1 MRLFYS
7 SRFHPLRQLLCRHNY
22 SASSLE
28 PVPRVAIV
36 GSGPAGFYTAQQVL
50 KVCVFNYELIC
61 DLIGSYH
68 TMPCPSQQTPTKHT
82 SYRENMSSSK
92 LPHFSLTS
100 WGTNFSHSGRATP
113 SWPLTKAISSL
124 FSAPFDGAFD
134 QLQLIRTT
142 LIFKLIFKK
151 TLSGVQAVASH
162 SWGAG

>member
-50 KVCVFNYELIC
+50 KVCVFNHELIC

-68 TMPCPSQQTPTKHT
+68 TMPYPSQQTPTKHT
-82 SYRENMSSSK
+82 SHRENMSSSK

-100 WGTNFSHSGRATP
+100 RGTCPNFYWTPLWPGYSQLGSYQCHQPIVLDSLWWRLWSTATGQP
-113 SWPLTKAISSL
+113 WFL
-124 FSAPFDGAFD
+124 
-134 QLQLIRTT
+134 R
-142 LIFKLIFKK
+142 
-151 TLSGVQAVASH
+151 
-162 SWGAG
+162 W